1 MKGGVYR
8 MLTEKDTRFFT
19 HNRGAVR
26 LFLPIVQNGHD
37 RPSG

>member
-1 MKGGVYR
+1 MKKILV
-8 MLTEKDTRFFT
+8 FFT